1 MHAAKVYILRYHR
14 YNLTYFNIN
23 ILSYLKLNIHSFFL
37 LLVCFKRFEDENEY
51 FKICSECSRRVCE
64 DCSASYGNTEDD
76 KNKVNL
82 EQLGNYC
89 MYAKFR

>member
-1 MHAAKVYILRYHR
+1 MIFEIEYPL
-14 YNLTYFNIN
+14 
-23 ILSYLKLNIHSFFL
+23 FFL
-37 LLVCFKRFEDENEY
+37 PLVCFKRFEDENEY

-82 EQLGNYC
+82 KQLGNYC
-89 MYAKFR
+89 MYAKRFG